1 MRLYYTHIDH
11 WLSRGEL
18 SALIAPL
25 PKKIQQDLLAYRRK
39 EDATASFLGK
49 CLVKHAFHHEGLD
62 FSWDDVAYTEK
73 DKPFLP
79 GSPMQFNISHS
90 GHYVAIII
98 GKGFAGVDVEQYRE
112 VKLELFNRQ
121 FSAAEWEQIHQA
133 TLPSRKF
140 IEFWAIKEA
149 AIKADGRGVAILS
162 RTNILGASEV
172 IADGQ
177 LMHYQLQNLDPG
189 YACAICMDKT
199 SSLFSRSSVNQDD
212 LTGFFLH
219 QRIK

>member
-11 WLSRGEL
+11 WLSREEL
-18 SALIAPL
+18 SALISLL
-25 PKKIQQDLLAYRRK
+25 PKKIQEDLLAYRRK

-49 CLVKHAFHHEGLD
+49 CLVSHAFHQEDVD
-62 FSWDDVAYTEK
+62 FSWNNVAYTEK

-79 GSPMQFNISHS
+79 GSPLQFNLSHS
-90 GHYVAIII
+90 GHYVAVII
-98 GKGFAGVDVEQYRE
+98 GQGLAGVDVERYRE

-121 FSAAEWEQIHQA
+121 FSETEWEQIHQSA
-133 TLPSRKF
+133 LPSRKF

-162 RTNILGASEV
+162 RTNIQSPSEL

-177 LMHYQLQNLDPG
+177 LMHYQLQDIHPD
-189 YACAICMDKT
+189 YACAVCMDKT
-199 SSLFSRSSVNQDD
+199 SSLLSRSSVKQEE
-212 LTGFFLH
+212 LTNFFSGN
-219 QRIK
+219 R